1 MYEIDPTRT
10 DLIAEFDANPDGPH
24 SHELALVLNRLR
36 IGPLEERYIVV
47 CTKPRREWAV
57 ARMPTERGQP
67 LAFIEGAVFDNPD
80 DASRKVFRLRWR
92 AVTGEDVAA

>member
-1 MYEIDPTRT
+1 MYTIDPKRT

-36 IGPLEERYIVV
+36 IGPREERFIVI
-47 CTKPRREWAV
+47 CTKPRQEWAV

-67 LAFIEGAVFDNPD
+67 LEFVEGAAFDNVD
-80 DASRKVFRLRWR
+80 DASRKVFRLRWQ
-92 AVTGEDVAA
+92 AVTGQEAA

>member
-1 MYEIDPTRT
+1 MHQIDPTRT

-47 CTKPRREWAV
+47 CTKPRQAWAV
-57 ARMPTERGQP
+57 ARMPIERGQP
-67 LAFIEGAVFDNPD
+67 LEFVDGAVFDNAD
-80 DASRKVFRLRWR
+80 DASRRVFRLRWQ
-92 AVTGEDVAA
+92 AVTGQEVAP